1 MIIIDREFYALC
13 EEIKS
18 LDEKEMYYRM
28 RKAFD
33 KVPEVTRKSCENF
46 FNKFGFWGKLD
57 SEKGIFEEIE
67 LKQIALKN
75 HIDDFVRLYEKLC
88 DFRSKKTLF
97 SILSNWYRYD
107 FKSTSRTKE
116 NLFDDYFDHDIL
128 KCSSD
133 EVIAD
138 LGAYTGDSVIS
149 YIKNYGEDCY
159 KKIYCYEITP
169 STFEKLK
176 QNLAGYKN
184 IIFRNC
190 GIGDRQETLCLA
202 NRNNDVSSNTLSA
215 NGENSVKVTTLDE
228 DINEPLTLIKADIEG
243 YELKAIHGAKNH
255 IANEKPR
262 LLISVYHNND
272 HLWQIPETINSYN
285 DSYKFYLRYNSSPIY
300 PTEITLFAV

>member
-1 MIIIDREFYALC
+1 MNIIDREFYSLC

-18 LDEKEMYYRM
+18 LDDKEMYYRM

-46 FNKFGFWGKLD
+46 FNRFGFWGKLD
-57 SEKGIFEEIE
+57 SEKGVFEEIE
-67 LKQIALKN
+67 LKQTALKN
-75 HIDDFVRLYEKLC
+75 HIDDYIAVYEKLC
-88 DFRSKKTLF
+88 DYRSKRTLF

-107 FKSTSRTKE
+107 FKTSSRTKE

-128 KCSSD
+128 KCSPG
-133 EVIAD
+133 EVMVD

-169 STFEKLK
+169 SSFEKLK
-176 QNLAGYKN
+176 SNLSAYKN
-184 IIFRNC
+184 IVFKNV
-190 GIGDRQETLCLA
+190 GIGDKTETLSLDTQNGDA
-202 NRNNDVSSNTLSA
+202 SSNTLSA
-215 NGENSVKVTTLDE
+215 NGENGVKVTTLDE
-228 DINEPLTLIKADIEG
+228 DISESLTLIKADIEG

-255 IANEKPR
+255 IINEKPR
-262 LLISVYHNND
+262 LLISVYHSND
-272 HLWQIPETINSYN
+272 HLWQIPETIFSYN
-285 DSYKFYLRYNSSPIY
+285 PSYKFYLRYNSSPIY